1 MLLEMIYSL
10 THTEKERGERVRRR
24 EGILSLYTE
33 LTKQEG
39 MDLNLIIMIIE
50 KVFNYNRKPTCTN
63 ERKADAVSPNYTLNK
78 NSGNRSSNSG
88 CYGSYFCSFPFS
100 SKIIIFLFKARQ
112 KDFNLI

>member
-39 MDLNLIIMIIE
+39 MDLNLIIMID
-50 KVFNYNRKPTCTN
+50 P
-63 ERKADAVSPNYTLNK
+63 SLQ
-78 NSGNRSSNSG
+78 
-88 CYGSYFCSFPFS
+88 
-100 SKIIIFLFKARQ
+100 SKIACPFYH
-112 KDFNLI
+112 